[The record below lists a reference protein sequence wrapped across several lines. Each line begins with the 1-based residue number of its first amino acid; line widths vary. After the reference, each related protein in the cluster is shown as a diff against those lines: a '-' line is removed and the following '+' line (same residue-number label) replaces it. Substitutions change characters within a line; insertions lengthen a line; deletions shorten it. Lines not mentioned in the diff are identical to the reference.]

1 MSKTYII
8 VGAGLAG
15 LFAAR
20 TLRHFGKDNIYVIEK
35 ASHVGGLLQSMRV
48 DDPLQNGINYD
59 FDYGTHFVLST
70 ADPDVDS
77 LLYQDMRDEKYYEY
91 HNSLYEGHYLG
102 GVLYKKS
109 GCANIS
115 HFSEDIQFQIKTELA
130 QAVENESSEKT
141 RSIVVL

>member
-70 ADPDVDS
+70 SEPDVDS

-91 HNSLYEGHYLG
+91 NNSHYEGHYLG
-102 GVLYKKS
+102 GVLYKKRC
-109 GCANIS
+109 CANIS
-115 HFSEDIQFQIKTELA
+115 LFSDVMQF
-130 QAVENESSEKT
+130 
-141 RSIVVL
+141 